1 MSFTEQF
8 ENIYCIDTRMFGFK
22 QYCAAYLIKGKELAL
37 IDTGMASQ
45 KTALLEGIQAHGFNV
60 SEISNIFVS
69 HCDHFDHSGNVG
81 TIIHENP
88 SAKVYI
94 HPSGIESLTH
104 PEISSENRKLRMPPA
119 MAARYGESVPTPS
132 SRIRLVK
139 DGEIFDLGENV
150 KLQVIFASGHQ
161 PDGIVL
167 YEHQH
172 KGLFV
177 NDLVGNYFAD
187 AGCSYALN
195 PLNSDHQQAITS
207 LRTLLE
213 LPLERLYLGH
223 YGIIL
228 ENPKEVIHRAI
239 HNMQQLLDIGL
250 QCVREGKPE
259 NIAPKFWE
267 IYMPEL
273 IKLRKGRGETLY
285 RYATQ
290 EHLPDQIKAF
300 TKYCQEKF
308 KEAGR

>member
-1 MSFTEQF
+1 MSFGEQF
-8 ENIYCIDTRMFGFK
+8 ENIYCVDTRMFGFRE
-22 QYCAAYLIKGKELAL
+22 YCAAYLVKGKELAL

-45 KTALLEGIQAHGFNV
+45 KNALLEGIHANGFKV
-60 SEISNIFVS
+60 SDISYIFVS

-81 TIIHENP
+81 TLIRENP
-88 SAKVYI
+88 RCKVYI
-94 HPSGIESLTH
+94 HPSGLDSLTH
-104 PEISSENRKLRMPPA
+104 PEVSSEKRKLRMPLA
-119 MAARYGESVPTPS
+119 MAARYGESIPTPS
-132 SRIRLVK
+132 SHIGVVT

-150 KLQVIFASGHQ
+150 KLEVIFAPGHQ

-195 PLNSDHQQAITS
+195 PLNSDHQEAIVS
-207 LRTLLE
+207 LRRVLE

-223 YGIIL
+223 YGIVL
-228 ENPKEVIHRAI
+228 EKPKEVIHRAI
-239 HNMQQLLDIGL
+239 QNMQQLLDIGL
-250 QCVREGKPE
+250 QCVSEGKPE
-259 NIAPKFWE
+259 NIAAKFWE

-273 IKLRKGRGETLY
+273 EKLRKGRGGTLY
-285 RYATQ
+285 QYATQ

-308 KEAGR
+308 KAGR